1 MTAVAVVV
9 GLVVLGLLL
18 LAATTLRHIDNE
30 DWAAWWDGVL
40 ADPDLG
46 PLVDARSDATVAHSS
61 ENGLTLGEQTA
72 MLREAG
78 FSVVTPVWQCGDDH
92 VLVAVR

>member
-1 MTAVAVVV
+1 VT
-9 GLVVLGLLL
+9 G
-18 LAATTLRHIDNE
+18 NE
-30 DWAAWWDGVL
+30 DWASWWNGVL

-61 ENGLTLGEQTA
+61 ENGLTVGEQTA

-78 FSVVTPVWQCGDDH
+78 FATVTPVWQCGDDH